1 MRSPGTSVMSR
12 RNFLRSSVA
21 TAGVLGIGAP
31 LVSACGGGSGSSP
44 DTVTFLTGED
54 STDTQA
60 VWAKMFQDFVKSGDT
75 VKKITPEYLNPDQ
88 ALDRLATLVNSG
100 SAPDLA
106 KFDDCE
112 MAVLAASG
120 TLEPVTDVV
129 DKLNVPDRVRLR
141 IKGEDYFIPL
151 DIGSSFMYYRR
162 DWFDEAGI
170 KNVPQN
176 WDDYLAAAERLTDPS
191 RRRYG
196 DLVVTNSRSGYT
208 KNCVLNHTWS
218 NSVDYFKWN
227 GSGWDVSLPD
237 YYDQAAETFAWLRK
251 RSAYSPQT
259 ANYDY
264 SQATQALASSAVA
277 MMEYPGARTLAY
289 LAQQFPKVFEVT
301 GIAPLPYNTR
311 PARKASIGGLVI
323 FKKDRDPEPVKRLA
337 LSMAGGDR
345 YLDYLWTVP
354 GQFIPPSVDVFNG
367 KWRTHPF
374 IKNTPGLLDA
384 LDDGYKTSY
393 SPLTGASAV
402 SGAETNVAA
411 SAVFLSTAYSDLM
424 AETLLQKKDP
434 KSSLNAANKHL
445 ETSLS
450 EFNS

>member
-1 MRSPGTSVMSR
+1 MPSPAMFPLSR
-12 RNFLRSSVA
+12 RSFLRAAAA
-21 TAGVLGIGAP
+21 TTAVLGLGAP
-31 LVSACGGGSGSSP
+31 LLSACGSGSESRP

-54 STDTQA
+54 SPDTQA
-60 VWAKMFQDFVKSGDT
+60 VWAKMFEDFERSGDVIT
-75 VKKITPEYLNPDQ
+75 KITPEYLNPDQ

-120 TLEPVTDVV
+120 AFEPVTDVV
-129 DKLNVPDRVRLR
+129 DKLNVPERVRLR

-151 DIGSSFMYYRR
+151 DIGTQFMYYRR

-170 KNVPQN
+170 KNVPRG
-176 WDDYLAAAERLTDPS
+176 WDDYLAAAHELTDPS

-208 KNCVLNHTWS
+208 KNSVLSHTWS
-218 NSVDYFKWN
+218 NGVDYFKWDGTAWN
-227 GSGWDVSLPD
+227 VSLPEF
-237 YYDQAAETFAWLRK
+237 YENGAATFDWLRK

-264 SQATQALASSAVA
+264 SQATQAIASSAVA
-277 MMEYPGARTLAY
+277 MMEYPGARTMAY
-289 LAQQFPKVFEVT
+289 LAQEFPKIFEVV
-301 GIAPLPYNTR
+301 GIAPLPYNIR

-323 FKKDRDPEPVKRLA
+323 FKKDRDPEPLKRLA
-337 LSMAGGDR
+337 LSMASGDR

-354 GQFIPPSVDVFNG
+354 GHMMPPSADVFNG
-367 KWRTHPF
+367 EWRTHPF
-374 IKNTPGLLDA
+374 IKDTPGLLDA
-384 LDDGYKTSY
+384 LVDGYATSY
-393 SPLTGASAV
+393 SPLTGAAN
-402 SGAETNVAA
+402 AAQADTNVAA
-411 SAVFLSTAYSDLM
+411 GAVFLSTTYSDLI
-424 AETLLQKKDP
+424 AETLLQKENP
-434 KSSLNAANKHL
+434 VTALEGANKTL
-445 ETSLS
+445 ETTSS